1 MATHRSWNTLLF
13 IACVASLSA
22 GAACADNY
30 PERPIRY
37 LVPSSAGSAV
47 DTLARVITRE
57 LSGILKQQVIVDN
70 RAGAAGNIGASLAAK
85 SPPDGYTLFQV
96 NNNHTA
102 NASLYRN
109 PGYDLM
115 NDFAPVTQLVS
126 SPWMIVVHPSLPV
139 TSVSELI
146 RLAKARPDQITNSS
160 AGAGSG
166 TYLSA
171 ELFKSQAG
179 VKILHVAYKGGGPA
193 LTAVISGETAVYF
206 APVST
211 ALPHVRTG
219 KLRALGVTTAK
230 RLDLLPNVPAIGEAV
245 HGYELT
251 GWAGI
256 MVPAR
261 TPKSII
267 AKVRS
272 AAISTLSAPGA
283 KKRLVDLGY
292 VLVGGQPEEL
302 TEHIK
307 REVDKL
313 AKLIQRIGLSPH

>member
-1 MATHRSWNTLLF
+1 MSTHRSWSKLLSV
-13 IACVASLSA
+13 ACVASLAA
-22 GAACADNY
+22 GAAFADY

-57 LSGILKQQVIVDN
+57 LSGILDQQVVVDN
-70 RAGAAGNIGASLAAK
+70 RAGAGGNIGASLAAK
-85 SPPDGYTLFQV
+85 APPDGYTLFQV

-102 NASLYRN
+102 NTNLFRD

-139 TSVSELI
+139 KSVGELI
-146 RLAKARPDQITNSS
+146 RLAKARPDQITNAS
-160 AGAGSG
+160 AGTGSG
-166 TYLSA
+166 TFLSA

-179 VKILHVAYKGGGPA
+179 VKMLHVAYKGGGPA
-193 LTAVISGETAVYF
+193 LTAVVSGETAVYF

-230 RLDLLPNVPAIGEAV
+230 RLDLLPEVPAIGETV
-245 HGYELT
+245 RGYELT

-256 MVPAR
+256 LVPAR
-261 TPKSII
+261 TPKAII
-267 AKVRS
+267 EKVHS
-272 AAISTLSAPGA
+272 AALATLKVPAA
-283 KKRLVDLGY
+283 RKALVDLGY
-292 VLVGGQPEEL
+292 VLVGGQPGEL
-302 TEHIK
+302 TVHMK

-313 AKLIQRIGLSPH
+313 AKLIRQIGLPQN

>member
-1 MATHRSWNTLLF
+1 MATHRSWSTLF
-13 IACVASLSA
+13 CIACTTGLAAS
-22 GAACADNY
+22 AAYADNY
-30 PERPIRY
+30 PEKPIRY

-57 LSGILKQQVIVDN
+57 LGGILNQQVIVDN
-70 RAGAAGNIGASLAAK
+70 RAGAGGNIGATLAAK
-85 SPPDGYTLFQV
+85 APPDGYTLFQV

-102 NASLYRN
+102 NASLYRE

-139 TSVSELI
+139 KSVSELI
-146 RLAKARPDQITNSS
+146 KLAKARPDHISNAS

-166 TYLSA
+166 TFLSA

-179 VKILHVAYKGGGPA
+179 VKMLHVAYKGGGPA

-230 RLDLLPNVPAIGEAV
+230 RLDLLPNVPAIGETV
-245 HGYELT
+245 RGYELT

-256 MVPAR
+256 VVPAK

-267 AKVRS
+267 EKVRG
-272 AAISTLSAPGA
+272 AAISTLNVPQA

-302 TEHIK
+302 TEHMK
-307 REVDKL
+307 REVAKL
-313 AKLIQRIGLSPH
+313 AKLIRQIGLSQL